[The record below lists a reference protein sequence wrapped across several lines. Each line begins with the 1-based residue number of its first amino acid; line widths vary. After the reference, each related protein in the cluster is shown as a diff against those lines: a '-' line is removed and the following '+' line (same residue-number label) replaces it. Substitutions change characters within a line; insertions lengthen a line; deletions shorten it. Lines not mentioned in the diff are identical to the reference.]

1 MENAHTQMG
10 TVIKEECKIIEE
22 KEKGFIS
29 MENMQIN
36 LKVNIQEILN
46 KVMENIMVNVKIVLG
61 EFDIDHILK
70 HIHL

>member
-1 MENAHTQMG
+1 MG

-46 KVMENIMVNVKIVLG
+46 KVMENISTKM
-61 EFDIDHILK
+61 E
-70 HIHL
+70 IHFKEIFIII